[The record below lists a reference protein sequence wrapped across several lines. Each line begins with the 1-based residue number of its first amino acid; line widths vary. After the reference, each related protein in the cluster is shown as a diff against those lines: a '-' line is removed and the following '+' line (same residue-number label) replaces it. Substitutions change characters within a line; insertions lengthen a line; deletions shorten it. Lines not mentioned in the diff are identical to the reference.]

1 MASLVVVVCTGFLFT
16 FSESQYTFP
25 VSSTSD
31 QGRNYTV
38 AALSNTIQFVCMIA
52 EPDQLQNHNVVW
64 YHLINGQLS
73 LTVNFV
79 DSTIPVTVTEEF
91 LSGEVTIQCGL
102 YPTVGEFNVM
112 YPLQLSRKITI
123 ATFGE

>member
-31 QGRNYTV
+31 QGENYTV
-38 AALSNTIQFVCMIA
+38 AAISNTIQFMCMIE
-52 EPDQLQNHNVVW
+52 EPDQQNHNVVW

-102 YPTVGEFNVM
+102 YPTVGEFDVM

-123 ATFGE
+123 TTFGK